1 MARCYM
7 MVIHTVSEG
16 ETLFSI
22 ARQYGVSASLL
33 RRQNL
38 VPEDGQLVVGQ
49 TLVILFPAAV
59 HTVGE
64 GETLT
69 SIAQQY
75 GVSQR
80 ELWQNN
86 YFLLGQDTLTPGEE
100 LVIEITG
107 DKPYTFGVNGYAYPF
122 ISPSLLR
129 QELPY
134 LSYLTPF
141 TYGITAEGRLVPLG
155 DETLLDEAA
164 SYEVQAWM
172 HLSTL
177 TEEGNFSSQRAAD
190 ILTDPARQELLIAE
204 VIANMQN
211 KGYRALDV
219 DFEFLGA
226 ELAQAYADFIARL
239 RSQLS
244 PLGYPVIVALAPKA
258 YAQQPGVLYEGHDYA
273 ALGAAADAVLLMTY
287 EWGYTYGPPMA
298 VAPLPQVRR
307 VLEYALTE
315 IPPEKIFLG
324 IPTYGYDWPVPYE
337 RGVTRAKSLSP
348 EQALSLA
355 REYGIS
361 IQYDEASQAPF
372 FRYTEENGQ
381 AHEVWFEDA
390 RSAQAKLSLAAQ
402 NGLQGLGL
410 WNLMRQFPQFY
421 LVLNARY
428 NITLA
433 P

>member
-1 MARCYM
+1 M
-7 MVIHTVSEG
+7 MVIHTVTEGETLFSIAQQYGVSEALLRRQNLVPENGQLVVGQTLVVLFPAIVHTVSEG

-22 ARQYGVSASLL
+22 A
-33 RRQNL
+33 
-38 VPEDGQLVVGQ
+38 
-49 TLVILFPAAV
+49 
-59 HTVGE
+59 
-64 GETLT
+64 
-69 SIAQQY
+69 QQY
-75 GVSQR
+75 GISQR

-100 LVIEITG
+100 LVIEIAG
-107 DKPYTFGVNGYAYPF
+107 DKPYTSGVNAYTYPF
-122 ISPSLLR
+122 ISPLLLQ

-155 DETLLDEAA
+155 DEALLTDAVR
-164 SYEVQAWM
+164 YGVQPWM

-190 ILTDPARQELLIAE
+190 VLTDPVRQELLIAE

-239 RSQLS
+239 RQQLS
-244 PLGYPVIVALAPKA
+244 PLGYPVIVALAPKT

-273 ALGAAADAVLLMTY
+273 ALGEAADAVLLMTY

-324 IPTYGYDWPVPYE
+324 IPTYGYDWPLPYE
-337 RGVTRAKSLSP
+337 RGVTRAESLSP
-348 EQALSLA
+348 EQALS
-355 REYGIS
+355 RTRKYGVS
-361 IQYDEASQAPF
+361 IQYDEVSQAPF
-372 FRYTEENGQ
+372 FRYTAENGQ
-381 AHEVWFEDA
+381 EHEVWFEDA
-390 RSAQAKLSLAAQ
+390 RSAQAKLALAAE

-421 LVLNARY
+421 LVLNAQY
-428 NITLA
+428 NITSA

>member
-1 MARCYM
+1 M

-22 ARQYGVSASLL
+22 AQQYGVSETLL

-38 VPEDGQLVVGQ
+38 VPENGQLVVGQ
-49 TLVILFPAAV
+49 TLVVLFPAAV
-59 HTVGE
+59 HTVSE
-64 GETLT
+64 GETLS

-75 GVSQR
+75 GISQR

-86 YFLLGQDTLTPGEE
+86 YFLSGQDTLMPGEE

-122 ISPSLLR
+122 ISPLLLQ

-141 TYGITAEGRLVPLG
+141 TYGITAEGRLVPLS
-155 DETLLDEAA
+155 DESMLADAA
-164 SYEVQAWM
+164 RYGVQPWM

-190 ILTDPARQELLIAE
+190 ILTAPARQELLIAE
-204 VIANMQN
+204 VVANMQN

-239 RSQLS
+239 RQQLNS
-244 PLGYPVIVALAPKA
+244 LGYPVIVALAPKT

-273 ALGAAADAVLLMTY
+273 ALGEAADAVLLMTY

-298 VAPLPQVRR
+298 VAPLPQVRQ
-307 VLEYALTE
+307 VLEYALTV

-324 IPTYGYDWPVPYE
+324 IPTYGYDWPLPYE
-337 RGVTRAKSLSP
+337 QGVTRAESLSP

-355 REYGIS
+355 REYGVT
-361 IQYDEASQAPF
+361 IQYDEAAQAPF
-372 FRYTEENGQ
+372 FRYTTAEGQ
-381 AHEVWFEDA
+381 EHEVWFEDA
-390 RSAQAKLSLAAQ
+390 RSAQAKLTLAAE

-421 LVLNARY
+421 LVLNAQY
-428 NITLA
+428 NITSAL
-433 P
+433 